1 LHALPHSISLPEMNG
16 AAPRRRFWWALRR
29 RCPRCGGK
37 KVFSSWLTLRERC
50 PTCGYRFER
59 EEGFFTGVY
68 LVNYAFVA
76 VAIVIELMAYLFYA
90 SANEGVSPWP
100 AMIMG
105 AVTAIVLPLITY
117 PFAKTLWAAIDLATR
132 PLDPVEEAD
141 AALHD
146 TRDEPA

>member
-1 LHALPHSISLPEMNG
+1 MRGVSTSTLLWRAG
-16 AAPRRRFWWALRR
+16 RR

-37 KVFSSWLTLRERC
+37 GIFSSWLKLRERC

-68 LVNYAFVA
+68 LVNYSLIAVVIVFELFV
-76 VAIVIELMAYLFYA
+76 YLLYA
-90 SANEGVSPWP
+90 NAQDGDASFGP
-100 AMIMG
+100 ALLIG
-105 AVTAIVLPLITY
+105 LATALVLPMITY
-117 PFAKTLWAAIDLATR
+117 PFAKATWAAIDLAAR

-146 TRDEPA
+146 RRDDQR

>member
-1 LHALPHSISLPEMNG
+1 V
-16 AAPRRRFWWALRR
+16 RR

-37 KVFSSWLTLRERC
+37 GIFSSWLKLRDRC

-68 LVNYAFVA
+68 LVNYSLIT
-76 VAIVIELMAYLFYA
+76 VAIVFELFVYVVYA
-90 SANEGVSPWP
+90 NAQEGDASFGP
-100 AMIMG
+100 ALLIG
-105 AVTAIVLPLITY
+105 LATAIVLPLITY
-117 PFAKTLWAAIDLATR
+117 PFAKTTWAAIDLATR

-146 TRDEPA
+146 TRDGPS

>member
-1 LHALPHSISLPEMNG
+1 MSRVSTSTLLWR
-16 AAPRRRFWWALRR
+16 AARR

-37 KVFSSWLTLRERC
+37 GIFSSWLKLCDRC

-68 LVNYAFVA
+68 LVNYSLIA
-76 VAIVIELMAYLFYA
+76 VAIVIELFVYVIYA
-90 SANEGVSPWP
+90 NAQDGDASFGPTLVIGL
-100 AMIMG
+100 M
-105 AVTAIVLPLITY
+105 TAIVLPLITY
-117 PFAKTLWAAIDLATR
+117 PFAKVTWAAIDLAAR

-146 TRDEPA
+146 RRDPPT